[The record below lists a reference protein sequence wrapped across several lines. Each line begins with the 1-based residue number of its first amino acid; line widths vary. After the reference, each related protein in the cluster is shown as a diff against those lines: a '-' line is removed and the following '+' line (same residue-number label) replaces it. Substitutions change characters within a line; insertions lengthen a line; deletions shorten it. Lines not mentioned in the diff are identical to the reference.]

1 MSSDQKSGA
10 IPRAS
15 FNEPAAGFTLGS
27 TPTSARRTVRSVRKT
42 TRNPP
47 QQASQPFFNFVTGAS
62 TPLEQQRPLPL
73 FTAQPSTTAAAAAV
87 PSPHDDSCVSMA
99 WSPAGTPAEETPTS
113 KHPSPPPPP
122 VPTESSPG
130 LHELPHQFSS
140 KVFVSSS
147 SQDEQ
152 KSRAASSLQELFV
165 FKAGGQTKEQRQ
177 QQQQQPVFSF
187 TAGAGD
193 GMKASP
199 AQQHSSGTKKK
210 KPTSARGIRPV
221 KPSPPRTTTST
232 RNTIYIFPKPPPP
245 TAQQQQPAQ
254 KVAPTTTIF
263 TTPEAPV
270 FVFSSST
277 STSPSSSKQQDTAGF
292 VNIMQAGKNSTG
304 ITSSTARRTA
314 LGKTAATSTT
324 PGRKE
329 IPVHKQQPRPTPQQV
344 TSSNTAAAGRR
355 NNNRDSSLTNVEVA
369 AEQLRTQGNAAFKE
383 ARYNEAY
390 VLYTKA
396 IQAFAPHPNPGSKV
410 AVIFANRAAT
420 CLSLARPYSALTD
433 CQMGLQYDS
442 ANARCAL
449 RMVTAHVRLGSIT
462 KAKFL
467 LEKMKETAFAS
478 MPHLLSD
485 IEKKWAEVEEM
496 ERLLL
501 DALSSLGHGIGEE
514 VGKKATTSR
523 ASSSNKRSLMSPDKL
538 DAAVNELQQK
548 VFPLIPHAEV
558 LYAAHAEALL
568 RLGKFREASGVAKT
582 KMHEDGDSLNSLW
595 RYWISAQVEYFLGN
609 LDEAASLVKKLQK
622 ATAAHFPKNEGAGPG
637 GEADSQ
643 LLQQLVPIPGKE
655 QLEEML
661 AWFDK
666 VQQLKKEGNEA
677 IGAKRYEQAIKKYT
691 EALDSPVSGGFAA
704 ILLSNRA
711 AAHQGLLQWSHAVAD
726 CCRAKALIEHY
737 PKVHSRLA
745 SVLSELKDYNGAA
758 AELQTALSLPGLDQ
772 TMRIGY
778 QQRLSEARRR
788 ASLMTPSFLSETTE
802 NHRNHYMLLSLEK
815 TCGEAEVRK
824 AYKRLA
830 LVFHPDKSVSSCPFA
845 RSLDGG
851 SQLIIAHSIEENIRK
866 EAAFVFQLL
875 GTAHEVLTDKRRRR
889 ELDEE
894 LRQNELYGNSR
905 YQQQQFHR
913 YNSAPSYSYS
923 HYGPSPGRQRYRGYT
938 SDAHFYNFY

>member
-1 MSSDQKSGA
+1 
-10 IPRAS
+10 
-15 FNEPAAGFTLGS
+15 
-27 TPTSARRTVRSVRKT
+27 
-42 TRNPP
+42 
-47 QQASQPFFNFVTGAS
+47 
-62 TPLEQQRPLPL
+62 
-73 FTAQPSTTAAAAAV
+73 
-87 PSPHDDSCVSMA
+87 MA

-122 VPTESSPG
+122 VSAESSPG

-152 KSRAASSLQELFV
+152 KSRAASSSQGLFV
-165 FKAGGQTKEQRQ
+165 FKAGGETKEQ

-199 AQQHSSGTKKK
+199 AQQQHSSGNNKKK
-210 KPTSARGIRPV
+210 KPTSARGVRPV

-232 RNTIYIFPKPPPP
+232 SPRYTTYIFPKPPPP
-245 TAQQQQPAQ
+245 PTQQQQPAQ
-254 KVAPTTTIF
+254 KVAPTTT
-263 TTPEAPV
+263 TSTAPAAPV
-270 FVFSSST
+270 FVFGSST
-277 STSPSSSKQQDTAGF
+277 STSIQQDTAGF

-304 ITSSTARRTA
+304 TSSAARRTA
-314 LGKTAATSTT
+314 LRKAAATST

-329 IPVHKQQPRPTPQQV
+329 IPVYTQQPRPPPHQV
-344 TSSNTAAAGRR
+344 TISNTGAAGRR
-355 NNNRDSSLTNVEVA
+355 NNNIDNPLTNVEVA

-383 ARYNEAY
+383 GRYNEAY

-396 IQAFAPHPNPGSKV
+396 IQAFAPHPNPGSKI

-449 RMVTAHVRLGSIT
+449 RMVTAHVRLGNIT
-462 KAKFL
+462 NAEYL
-467 LEKMKETAFAS
+467 LEKMKETAVAS

-496 ERLLL
+496 EKLLL
-501 DALSSLGHGIGEE
+501 DALCSLGHEVGEE
-514 VGKKATTSR
+514 EMGKKATTSR
-523 ASSSNKRSLMSPDKL
+523 AGSSNKRSLMSPDKL
-538 DAAVNELQQK
+538 DAAVTELHQK

-568 RLGKFREASGVAKT
+568 RLGKFGEASGVAKT

-609 LDEAASLVKKLQK
+609 LDEAALLVTKLQK
-622 ATAAHFPKNEGAGPG
+622 ATVAHFPKNKEAGPG
-637 GEADSQ
+637 GYADSQ

-704 ILLSNRA
+704 VLLSNRA

-788 ASLMTPSFLSETTE
+788 ASSMTPSSLSETTE
-802 NHRNHYMLLSLEK
+802 NHRNHYMLLSLEQ

-875 GTAHEVLTDKRRRR
+875 GTAHEVLTDKKKRW
-889 ELDEE
+889 ELDDK
-894 LRQNELYGNSR
+894 LHQNEVYGYSR

-923 HYGPSPGRQRYRGYT
+923 HYGPGPGRQRYRGYT
-938 SDAHFYNFY
+938 SDAHFYNFH

>member
-10 IPRAS
+10 IPRSS

-27 TPTSARRTVRSVRKT
+27 TPTSARRTVRSARKT
-42 TRNPP
+42 TRHNT

-62 TPLEQQRPLPL
+62 TPLEERPSSL
-73 FTAQPSTTAAAAAV
+73 FAAHPSTTANAAV
-87 PSPHDDSCVSMA
+87 PSSHDDSCVSMA
-99 WSPAGTPAEETPTS
+99 WSPAATPAEETPTS

-122 VPTESSPG
+122 VSTATESSSG
-130 LHELPHQFSS
+130 LQELPHQFSS

-152 KSRAASSLQELFV
+152 KPRAASSSQGLFV
-165 FKAGGQTKEQRQ
+165 FKAGGETK

-199 AQQHSSGTKKK
+199 VQQPSSGKKKK

-221 KPSPPRTTTST
+221 KPSPPRTTTSAGT
-232 RNTIYIFPKPPPP
+232 RNTTYIFPKPPPP
-245 TAQQQQPAQ
+245 AQQHVAE
-254 KVAPTTTIF
+254 KVAQTTTSSA
-263 TTPEAPV
+263 PAAPV
-270 FVFSSST
+270 FVFGS

-292 VNIMQAGKNSTG
+292 VNIMQAGKTSTA
-304 ITSSTARRTA
+304 ITSRRTA
-314 LGKTAATSTT
+314 LRKTAPTTTRT

-329 IPVHKQQPRPTPQQV
+329 IPVHARPPPQQAT
-344 TSSNTAAAGRR
+344 TSNITAAAGVRQNT
-355 NNNRDSSLTNVEVA
+355 NNIDNSLTNVEIA

-390 VLYTKA
+390 VFYTKA
-396 IQAFAPHPNPGSKV
+396 IQAFAPHPNPGSKI

-442 ANARCAL
+442 TNARCAL
-449 RMVTAHVRLGSIT
+449 RMVTAHVRLGNKT
-462 KAKFL
+462 KAKYL
-467 LEKMKETAFAS
+467 LEKMKETAVSS
-478 MPHLLSD
+478 MPHLLLD
-485 IEKKWAEVEEM
+485 IEKKWAEVEDM
-496 ERLLL
+496 GKLLL
-501 DALSSLGHGIGEE
+501 DALSSLGHE
-514 VGKKATTSR
+514 VGEDESGNKATTSR
-523 ASSSNKRSLMSPDKL
+523 ASSSNQRSLISPDKL
-538 DAAVNELQQK
+538 DAAVTELHQK

-558 LYAAHAEALL
+558 LYAAHAEAFL
-568 RLGKFREASGVAKT
+568 RLGKFREASGVTKT

-595 RYWISAQVEYFLGN
+595 RYWIGAQVEYFLGN
-609 LDEAASLVKKLQK
+609 LDEASLLVKKLKK
-622 ATAAHFPKNEGAGPG
+622 ATIAHFPKKEGVGPG
-637 GEADSQ
+637 GDADSQ

-655 QLEEML
+655 QLEEIL

-677 IGAKRYEQAIKKYT
+677 IGAKRYEEAIEKYT
-691 EALDSPVSGGFAA
+691 EALDLPVSGGFAA
-704 ILLSNRA
+704 VLLSNRA
-711 AAHQGLLQWSHAVAD
+711 AAHQGLHQWSHAVAD

-772 TMRIGY
+772 TMRTGY
-778 QQRLSEARRR
+778 QQRLSEARKQ
-788 ASLMTPSFLSETTE
+788 ASSMTPSYSSEITE
-802 NHRNHYMLLSLEK
+802 NYRNHYMLLSLER

-830 LVFHPDKSVSSCPFA
+830 LIFHPDKSVSSCSFA

-875 GTAHEVLTDKRRRR
+875 GTAHEVLTDKKKRR

-905 YQQQQFHR
+905 HQQQFHR
-913 YNSAPSYSYS
+913 YNSAPSYSYA
-923 HYGPSPGRQRYRGYT
+923 HYGQGRQRYRGYT